1 VLIGVLATPK
11 PPLRPDR
18 LIWWEPGERGFRYVE
33 DDGLWEGPV
42 VRERAAGAPWDAL
55 LAAARKVL
63 DYMMEEEEY
72 DDLEGPKEHL
82 RVDSVPPSG
91 EPWDALRA
99 AVAACEKE

>member
-1 VLIGVLATPK
+1 VCVE
-11 PPLRPDR
+11 RVERFDR
-18 LIWWEPGERGFRYVE
+18 LLWGGCNLVE

-42 VRERAAGAPWDAL
+42 VREPLQPSPWDAL

-63 DYMMEEEEY
+63 DYMTEEEEY
-72 DDLEGPKEHL
+72 DDLEGPKEHV